1 MGLKSRVLWLKC
13 GGFISPLCCSNPLKS
28 MLLPLTRG
36 QVPVLSRPTS
46 KPKLRRLCDN
56 FTALPSPNRPF
67 CEIDSPICTIPFKK
81 VPVVRI
87 TFLAQYSFPRFVRI
101 PTTRLFS
108 HKISSALSCEMVR
121 FGESKSIFRAVIR

>member
-1 MGLKSRVLWLKC
+1 
-13 GGFISPLCCSNPLKS
+13 

-67 CEIDSPICTIPFKK
+67 CEIDSPIWTTPFKK

-87 TFLAQYSFPRFVRI
+87 TFLAQYFLPIFVAI
-101 PTTRLFS
+101 PHATPFS
-108 HKISSALSCEMVR
+108 HKISIAISCEMVR
-121 FGESKSIFRAVIR
+121 FSESKSIFRAVIR